1 MSNPISRRQV
11 LATGAVAAAAAAS
24 SCGGAAELQERSS
37 SQHFYARLGIT
48 PVINGVGTVTN
59 LGGSIMPPEVIDAM
73 VEASKHFIPFREL
86 QQKAGDHLA
95 KLIGVP
101 GAMISCGAASAIT
114 CGTAAAVTR
123 GDDEK
128 LRLLPD
134 TTGMKNEI
142 IQQKTHRS
150 GYEAQM
156 HLVGTKTVWVESRQE
171 MEKAISDRTA
181 MMFFLNKA
189 DPHGQVKRAE
199 FIEVAKANGIPTLND
214 AAADVPPV
222 ERLHAYVEEG
232 FDMVIFSG
240 GKGLLG
246 PQSSGLLLGRRELIE
261 AARKTISPYGGIGRG
276 MKVGKE
282 EIAGL
287 VAAVERYLKLDHEA
301 ERRELE
307 QRAARVIEA
316 LSEVSN
322 VTCEKYVPDL
332 ANHVPHVMVKWDE
345 AAVGTSSQD
354 ALDNLRAGDPPIA
367 VSRIA
372 EGQLR
377 ISMWMLRPG
386 EDVIVGARVK
396 EILTQRS

>member
-1 MSNPISRRQV
+1 MSKPISRRQV
-11 LATGAVAAAAAAS
+11 LASGAVAAAAAS
-24 SCGGAAELQERSS
+24 SCGDNAELQERSS
-37 SQHFYARLGIT
+37 SQEFYSRLGLT

-73 VEASKHFIPFREL
+73 VEASKHFVPFREL
-86 QQKAGDHLA
+86 QQKAGDHIA

-128 LRLLPD
+128 LRSLPD
-134 TTGMKNEI
+134 TTGLKNEI
-142 IQQKTHRS
+142 IQQEAHRS

-156 HLVGTKTVWVESRQE
+156 HLVGTKTVWVENRQE
-171 MEKAISDRTA
+171 MEKAINDRTA

-189 DPHGQVKRAE
+189 DPQGQVKRAE
-199 FIEVAKANGIPTLND
+199 FIEVAKANGIPTMND

-222 ERLHAYVEEG
+222 ERLHSYVEEG

-246 PQSSGLLLGRRELIE
+246 PQGSGLLLGRRDLIE
-261 AARKTISPYGGIGRG
+261 AARKAISPHGGIGRG

-301 ERRELE
+301 ERRELD

-316 LSEVSN
+316 LSEVSD
-322 VTCEKYVPDL
+322 VTCEKHVPDL
-332 ANHVPHVMVKWDE
+332 ANHVPHVMVQWDE
-345 AAVGTSSQD
+345 AGVGISSLD
-354 ALDNLRAGDPPIA
+354 ALEKLRAGDPPIA
-367 VSRIA
+367 VSRIG

>member
-1 MSNPISRRQV
+1 MPNPISRRHL
-11 LATGAVAAAAAAS
+11 LATGAVAAATAAS
-24 SCGGAAELQERSS
+24 SCGGNAELQERSS
-37 SQHFYARLGIT
+37 SREFYSRLGLT

-73 VEASKHFIPFREL
+73 VEASKHFVPFREL
-86 QQKAGDHLA
+86 QQKAGDHIA
-95 KLIGVP
+95 ELIGVP

-123 GDDEK
+123 GDEEK
-128 LRLLPD
+128 LRSLPD
-134 TTGMKNEI
+134 TNGMKNEI
-142 IQQKTHRS
+142 IQQKVHRS

-156 HLVGTKTVWVESRQE
+156 HLVGTKTIWVESRQE
-171 MEKAISDRTA
+171 MEKAINDRTA

-189 DPHGQVKRAE
+189 NQHGQVKRGE
-199 FIEVAKANGIPTLND
+199 FIEVAKADGIPTMND
-214 AAADVPPV
+214 AAADVPPA
-222 ERLHAYVEEG
+222 ERLHTYVEEG

-246 PQSSGLLLGRRELIE
+246 PQGSGLLLGRRDLIE
-261 AARKTISPYGGIGRG
+261 AARKAISPYGGIGRG

-301 ERRELE
+301 ERRELD
-307 QRAARVIEA
+307 QRAVRVIET

-322 VTCEKYVPDL
+322 VTCEKHLPAL

-354 ALDNLRAGDPPIA
+354 ALERLLEGDPPVA
-367 VSRIA
+367 VSRIG

-386 EDVIVGARVK
+386 EEVIVGARVK
-396 EILTQRS
+396 ALFA